1 MSYRPNVHEIERII
15 SEVKQASEQEMH
27 DIYGLEI
34 VDGVITDT
42 MTLMTYTNLQEW
54 ASDFLDSEYENTTH
68 KASINSKG
76 KYDDEH
82 Y

>member
-1 MSYRPNVHEIERII
+1 MGYRPNVHEIERII

-42 MTLMTYTNLQEW
+42 MTLMTYTTLQEW
-54 ASDFLDSEYENTTH
+54 ASDFLDSEYEDSTH
-68 KASINSKG
+68 KSSISSKG